1 MTPSRDTNVAST
13 SFLIVHSLQKNLPPW
28 RGPTNSVLGHELHHH
43 GVLESHQVVER
54 GQVERNLAKKMQHP
68 PRRHALAA
76 RERHDVF
83 AQIHGSIDGGV
94 KALDQQAGRD
104 DVVADG
110 SKGRAGH
117 AVEGR
122 VLRSKLAQ
130 VDASVGDRIVLM
142 KALAEF
148 LCELRFDL

>member
-1 MTPSRDTNVAST
+1 
-13 SFLIVHSLQKNLPPW
+13 
-28 RGPTNSVLGHELHHH
+28 
-43 GVLESHQVVER
+43 
-54 GQVERNLAKKMQHP
+54 MQHP
-68 PRRHALAA
+68 ARRHALTA
-76 RERHDVF
+76 RERYDVF

-94 KALDQQAGRD
+94 KALDQHSLTLERQAGRD

-130 VDASVGDRIVLM
+130 VDASVGDRVGLM
-142 KALAEF
+142 KALSEL
-148 LCELRFDL
+148 LCELRFGL